1 MNSSESSNGTTHD
14 TETQD
19 SDWQTQW
26 LRLLAGP
33 VPTGTFK
40 NVHADFVV
48 HEILG
53 FAPEPI
59 EKGQHH
65 WLHIEK
71 AGVNTAQV
79 AKNIARYLDIPV
91 RNISFSGMK
100 DRFGIT
106 RQWFS
111 VELPALAEPDWQ
123 ECIQTSF
130 ADGQVTLLEHV
141 RSHRKLRRGVHKAN
155 SFNIVLRDIS
165 DMALVEERL
174 ALVAKSVANYFGE
187 QRFGIDRQNLPQA
200 IDMFAGKRI
209 KNRDLRGILL
219 SSARSWLFNQY
230 LCARIAQH
238 GAALIP
244 GDVFILTG
252 SHSFFTAEE
261 ITPELEQRV
270 AEGDVAVSGP
280 LFGDGEVLAT
290 GQSAEFERNVL
301 ANWPKLQ
308 DGLRKARLQQE
319 RRPLFI
325 QPAEFSW
332 QQLDATSLQLAFTL
346 PTGSFATTVLAE
358 LGDFNSRERAQFEHK
373 S

>member
-1 MNSSESSNGTTHD
+1 MSSNSSSNST
-14 TETQD
+14 TQD
-19 SDWQTQW
+19 TDWQTEW
-26 LRLLAGP
+26 LRLLAGEL
-33 VPTGTFK
+33 PTGTFK

-48 HEILG
+48 HEALG
-53 FAPEPI
+53 FAPEPV

-79 AKNIARYLDIPV
+79 AKNIARFLDIPV

-111 VELPALAEPDWQ
+111 VELPALADPNWQ

-130 ADGQVTLLEHV
+130 AEGQVTLLEHV

-155 SFNIVLRDIS
+155 SFNIVLRDIA
-165 DMALVEERL
+165 DMKLIEQRL
-174 ALVAKSVANYFGE
+174 PLVAKSVANYFGE
-187 QRFGIDRQNLPQA
+187 QRFGIDRQNLSQA
-200 IDMFAGKRI
+200 IEMFAGKRI
-209 KNRDLRGILL
+209 KNRDLRGIIL

-230 LCARIAQH
+230 LCERIEQH

-252 SHSFFTAEE
+252 SHSFFTADE

-280 LFGDGEVLAT
+280 LFGDGDILAS
-290 GQSAEFERNVL
+290 GQSAEFEHSVF

-325 QPAEFSW
+325 QPANFSW
-332 QQLDATSLQLAFTL
+332 QTLDVTSLALTFTL

-358 LGDFNSRERAQFEHK
+358 LGDFASQERAQFANK
-373 S
+373 G